1 MSNFRDKFRIKS
13 AINSY
18 DKGIRTVV
26 KKRNFKYLI
35 NLPVMET
42 CAQQSHLSDDGSYRA
57 SCMSQLQAVSQVV
70 HHAFSQ
76 GEEHMM
82 LQPHCYVQGIF

>member
-1 MSNFRDKFRIKS
+1 
-13 AINSY
+13 
-18 DKGIRTVV
+18 
-26 KKRNFKYLI
+26 
-35 NLPVMET
+35 MET